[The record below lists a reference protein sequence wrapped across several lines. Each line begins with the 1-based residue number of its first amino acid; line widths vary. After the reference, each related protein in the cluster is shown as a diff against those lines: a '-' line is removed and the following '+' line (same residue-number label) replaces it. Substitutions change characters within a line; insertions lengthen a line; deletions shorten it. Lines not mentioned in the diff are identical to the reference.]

1 MEWSNGE
8 HLLSDDKRRLD
19 LDAVCRLLNETY
31 WAAGRPRS
39 VIAKGIEHSVCLG
52 LFHSGKQVGFA
63 RAVTDFA
70 TFTWIC
76 DVIIAPAH
84 RGKGLGKWMV
94 KCLIEHPQLQ
104 TRSQVLA
111 TRDARTL
118 YERYGFQRT
127 EYLKRMPG
135 VHPQTETKPGSCC

>member
-1 MEWSNGE
+1 MEWTHGE
-8 HLLSDDKRRLD
+8 YLLSDDKRWLD

-39 VIAKGIEHSVCLG
+39 MIETGIEHSVCLG
-52 LFHSGKQVGFA
+52 LFHASAQVGFC

-70 TFTWIC
+70 TFTWLC
-76 DVIIAPAH
+76 DVIIDPAH

-94 KCLIEHPQLQ
+94 ECLIEHPQLQ

-111 TRDARTL
+111 TRDAHSL
-118 YERYGFQRT
+118 YERWGFERA
-127 EYLKRMPG
+127 EYMKRMPG
-135 VHPQTETKPGSCC
+135 IKAQPKANTSSCC